1 MVNLLIWKVKCI
13 LILSGSMSKSHKC
26 DGFLLKQE
34 IGKMLSIFFGYD
46 ENAVL
51 SVDTYFNNTYDEAWL
66 DDPFVR
72 KIIRTVDGSEVQ
84 DRQCILSDVLGQIP
98 PERLSGG
105 TKALILMYEEE
116 GFYTDLIVCGANCE
130 DLILDMAQKKDI
142 SCSLSGYDIS
152 FENLGDSEHSVPIRC
167 ENDGSMMK
175 THDEFVLKMLEY
187 AGGLRT

>member
-1 MVNLLIWKVKCI
+1 
-13 LILSGSMSKSHKC
+13 
-26 DGFLLKQE
+26 
-34 IGKMLSIFFGYD
+34 MLSIFFGYD
-46 ENAVL
+46 KNAVL
-51 SVDTYFNNTYDEAWL
+51 SVDTYFNNTYDEEWM

-72 KIIRTVDGSEVQ
+72 EIIRTVDGSEVQ
-84 DRQCILSDVLGQIP
+84 DRQCILSEVLGQIP

-116 GFYTDLIVCGANCE
+116 DFYTDLIVCGVNCE

-152 FENLGDSEHSVPIRC
+152 FKSLGDSEHSVPIRC

-187 AGGLRT
+187 AGGLRA

>member
-1 MVNLLIWKVKCI
+1 
-13 LILSGSMSKSHKC
+13 
-26 DGFLLKQE
+26 
-34 IGKMLSIFFGYD
+34 MLSIFFGYD

-72 KIIRTVDGSEVQ
+72 EIIRTVDHSEVQ

-105 TKALILMYEEE
+105 AKALILMYEEV
-116 GFYTDLIVCGANCE
+116 GFFTDLIVCGANCE
-130 DLILDMAQKKDI
+130 SLILDMAQKKDI

-152 FENLGDSEHSVPIRC
+152 FKGLGDREHPVPIRC
-167 ENDGSMMK
+167 ENDGSLMK
-175 THDEFVLKMLEY
+175 THDEFVMKMLEF
-187 AGGLRT
+187 AGGRRA

>member
-1 MVNLLIWKVKCI
+1 M
-13 LILSGSMSKSHKC
+13 
-26 DGFLLKQE
+26 KQE
-34 IGKMLSIFFGYD
+34 REKLLSIFFGYD

-72 KIIRTVDGSEVQ
+72 EIIRTVDGSKVQ
-84 DRQCILSDVLGQIP
+84 DRQCILSEVLGQIP

-105 TKALILMYEEE
+105 TKTLILMYEEE

-142 SCSLSGYDIS
+142 SCCLSGYDIS
-152 FENLGDSEHSVPIRC
+152 FKNLGDTEHAAPI
-167 ENDGSMMK
+167 
-175 THDEFVLKMLEY
+175 Y
-187 AGGLRT
+187 IQQA

>member
-1 MVNLLIWKVKCI
+1 
-13 LILSGSMSKSHKC
+13 
-26 DGFLLKQE
+26 
-34 IGKMLSIFFGYD
+34 MLSIFFGYD
-46 ENAVL
+46 ENAIL

-72 KIIRTVDGSEVQ
+72 KIIRIVDGSEVQ

-105 TKALILMYEEE
+105 AKALILMYEEE

-130 DLILDMAQKKDI
+130 NLILDMAQQKDI

-152 FENLGDSEHSVPIRC
+152 FEKLGDGEHSIPVRC
-167 ENDGSMMK
+167 ENDGSLMK
-175 THDEFVLKMLEY
+175 THDDFVMKMLEY
-187 AGGLRT
+187 VGGMRA

>member
-1 MVNLLIWKVKCI
+1 
-13 LILSGSMSKSHKC
+13 
-26 DGFLLKQE
+26 
-34 IGKMLSIFFGYD
+34 MLSIFFGYD
-46 ENAVL
+46 EDAVL

-72 KIIRTVDGSEVQ
+72 EIIRTVDGSVVQ